1 MKKTITLITATA
13 LAGVMSLMAQSKISP
28 MGTMILE
35 DLAEQKA
42 TLGTEAADPVYA
54 TFVNLMPGCTA
65 QSIADAGFEVV
76 SDLGEIITVNLPL
89 SRAEELAQM
98 PEVKYVDFGSSQ
110 QPTMK
115 FARPAGGVD
124 EAHAGITVNG
134 ATHSFD
140 GSGVI
145 AGLMDTG
152 MDANH
157 CNFKTDDNVS
167 RVERLWWFRSTTGT
181 STQYTSATMSSFSTD
196 TNAETHATHV
206 GGIMGGSYKG
216 SAQVAQVNDSN
227 TGSGVTAGTDEMPYY
242 GVATGSALAFSV
254 GSLSDANIINGVTKI
269 VEYAEQQGKPC
280 VVNMSLG
287 SNSGPHDGTSSYCQS
302 LAALGKR
309 AIICMSAGNEGASPL
324 FVTKEFSSASDDLK
338 TMIDPSCITNGYTA
352 TGIVDIWGK
361 SDKVLAVSWAV
372 YNASSK
378 TLNTIATITKAG
390 SSVRINSS
398 NSTFNS
404 AFSGSISLASE
415 INPNNNRFHVQCTL
429 SAVARKTTASTSY
442 LALIVKSVEGDAVYV
457 YGSSTITF
465 TSNSLVGWTTGSTAG
480 TINDGACAENIISVG
495 AFTSA
500 RWFPCL
506 NRRVYSYQ
514 GATANNTIAPFSSYG
529 KTFQGV
535 AKPDVTGPGTA
546 IISSY
551 SRYYISAQKLDVN
564 SNLSASATRA
574 GVTNYWG
581 PMQGTS
587 MSCPFMSGTVALW
600 LQANPNLDYNGIM
613 DVIKNSSDYN
623 SVTMRPAEK
632 WGAGTVN
639 AAEGLKYILTQ
650 ASIGS
655 VANDDPAKAVVLT
668 PCLDGYEIAV
678 AGTDHVNATLHNI
691 AGFEAAR
698 VNAGG
703 NNAFIS
709 TSGLQ
714 SGVYILSVDT
724 PAGRYTTKLAV
735 K

>member
-1 MKKTITLITATA
+1 MKRTITVITATA

-35 DLAEQKA
+35 DRAEQKA

-140 GSGVI
+140 GTGVI

-157 CNFKTDDNVS
+157 CNFKTDDNES
-167 RVERLWWFRSTTGT
+167 RVERLWWFRSLTGT
-181 STQYTSATMSSFSTD
+181 STQYTSATISSFSTD
-196 TNAETHATHV
+196 NNSESHATHV

-216 SAQVAQVNDSN
+216 SGQVAQVNDSN
-227 TGSGVTAGTDEMPYY
+227 TGSGVTVGTDEMPYY

-254 GSLSDANIINGVTKI
+254 GSLTDANIINGVTKI

-287 SNSGPHDGTSSYCQS
+287 SNSGPHDGTSAYGQS

-338 TMIDPSCITNGYTA
+338 TMINPTCITNGNTA

-398 NSTFNS
+398 NSTFNN

-442 LALIVKSVEGDAVYV
+442 LALVVKSVEGDAVYV
-457 YGSSTITF
+457 YGSTTITF
-465 TSNSLVGWTTGSTAG
+465 SSNSLAGWTTGSTDG
-480 TINDGACAENIISVG
+480 TINDGACAENVISVG

-500 RWFPCL
+500 RYFPCL
-506 NRRVYSYQ
+506 NRQVYSYQ

-546 IISSY
+546 IVSSY
-551 SRYYISAQKLDVN
+551 SRYYVTAKNIAVN

-587 MSCPFMSGTVALW
+587 MSCPFVSGTVALW

-613 DVIKNSSDYN
+613 DVIKNTSDFN

-632 WGAGTVN
+632 WGAGKVN

-655 VANDDPAKAVVLT
+655 VVSDDPAKAVVLT
-668 PCLDGYEIAV
+668 PCLDGYEIVV
-678 AGTDHVNATLHNI
+678 AGTSHVNATLHNI